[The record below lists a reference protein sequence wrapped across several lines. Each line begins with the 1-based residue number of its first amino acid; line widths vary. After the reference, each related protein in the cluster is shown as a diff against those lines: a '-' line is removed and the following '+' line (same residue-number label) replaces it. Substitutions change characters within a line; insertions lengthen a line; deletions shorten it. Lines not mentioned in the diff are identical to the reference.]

1 MRCCNKILT
10 VIVFNEVD
18 ITAHLFNF
26 DISLVS
32 DAMIHQEAQLPKI
45 PDHAKYLFFS
55 GQPRMLVEFLMAHRD
70 LPDLTSLLLPASDSH
85 LMNLHAVLPLV

>member
-1 MRCCNKILT
+1 

-45 PDHAKYLFFS
+45 PDHAKYLFFFWS
-55 GQPRMLVEFLMAHRD
+55 A
-70 LPDLTSLLLPASDSH
+70 
-85 LMNLHAVLPLV
+85 